1 MRQRFSIKNPER
13 LRDIQWFPNAVQLMM
28 SLEAIRASMRWLSGI
43 PRNSSVS
50 SGADQVA
57 AISAGMGWSAEAFRQ
72 IRDGA
77 VAGWLKREMLG
88 DNNSIQELWDDVT
101 GKNPSLMLR
110 KFHRVRDKYF
120 GHWDIELAKSF
131 VEKQVQGRHSE
142 PFIESDGQGKF
153 LSTRYIWAHA
163 AFFHDLA
170 DDPEDLMEL
179 GELISS
185 ILRMLGTAANMIAQL
200 LSDLIRQT
208 PIEFELV
215 PEALDQSS
223 QSDRES
229 TDSDPLG
236 FWDRPEEDIYSVDD
250 GEPV

>member
-28 SLEAIRASMRWLSGI
+28 SLEAIRASMRWMSGI
-43 PRNSSVS
+43 PRDGSVS
-50 SGADQVA
+50 ADADRIA
-57 AISAGMGWSAEAFRQ
+57 AMSAGMGWSAEAFRL
-72 IRDGA
+72 ICNGVRDD
-77 VAGWLKREMLG
+77 WLKREMLG
-88 DNNSIQELWDDVT
+88 DRNSLLALWDDVT
-101 GKNPSLMLR
+101 GKTKSPLLR
-110 KFHRVRDKYF
+110 KFHRVRGKFF